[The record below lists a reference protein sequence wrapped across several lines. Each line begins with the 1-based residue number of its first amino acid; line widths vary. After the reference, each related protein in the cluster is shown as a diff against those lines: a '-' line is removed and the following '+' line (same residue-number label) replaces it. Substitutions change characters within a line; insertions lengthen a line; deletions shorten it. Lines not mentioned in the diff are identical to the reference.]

1 MQLSKITYNFLE
13 QADFLKLLCSTF
25 LAAFSSL
32 LKKGRKYLLDKVSY
46 DSGVN
51 INPSLYLFD
60 PITQGVSEIQYV
72 KVESLNLRNNSWTIN
87 FDLSFFRYPLR

>member
-25 LAAFSSL
+25 LSAFSSL
-32 LKKGRKYLLDKVSY
+32 LKKVVDTRRKYLLDKVSY

-51 INPSLYLFD
+51 INPSLYLFKREHSSASASC
-60 PITQGVSEIQYV
+60 TSAG
-72 KVESLNLRNNSWTIN
+72 KKKKKKKNKKKKMT
-87 FDLSFFRYPLR
+87 